1 MKKELQKD
9 KVLSKKALV
18 IGGSGFMGSH
28 TADHLSDNGF
38 DVLIADYHQ
47 SNWIKADQTMVMLDI
62 LDPVAVKEALK
73 GVDYVYHFAGIA
85 DIGQAKSDPYNTLNV
100 NINGTMNILQ
110 AAVESKVKR
119 FIYASTMYVY
129 NPYGSFY
136 RASKQA
142 TEILIEAY
150 NEHFN
155 LDYTILRFGSLY
167 GPRTQEWN
175 GLYKYVKEILDNKKL
190 IYKGTGKERR
200 EYIHV
205 EDAARLSVKI
215 LDNHYVNKAVTVTG
229 HQILDSH
236 QLLEMIFEIAGVEQN
251 IIYSDQDVSR
261 DHYGMTP
268 YRYSPK
274 KAIKIIPDEYID
286 IGQGILEIV
295 EEVISSKEKNKNI

>member
-1 MKKELQKD
+1 LG
-9 KVLSKKALV
+9 KKALV

-38 DVLIADYHQ
+38 EVSIADHIESEWLRDDQ
-47 SNWIKADQTMVMLDI
+47 SMIILNI
-62 LDPVAVKEALK
+62 LDSTAVKEAIK
-73 GVDYVYHFAGIA
+73 GFDYVYHFAGIA
-85 DIGQAKSDPYNTLNV
+85 DIGEAKLDPYKTLNV
-100 NINGTMNILQ
+100 NINGTINILE
-110 AAVESKVKR
+110 AVVEARVER

-150 NEHFN
+150 KEHYK
-155 LDYTILRFGSLY
+155 LDYSILRFGSLY

-175 GLYKYVKEILDNKKL
+175 GLYKYVKEILDSKKL

-205 EDAARLSVKI
+205 EDAARLSVKV
-215 LDNHYVNKAVTVTG
+215 LDNYYINKAVTVTG
-229 HQILDSH
+229 HQILDSN
-236 QLLEMIFEIAGVEQN
+236 QLIEMIFEIAGVKEN
-251 IIYSDQDVSR
+251 IIYSDQDISR

-295 EEVISSKEKNKNI
+295 EEITSLKEQSKDS